1 MRPIDIRQYKQELRD
16 AIKEERRNM
25 NPEEK
30 ARLDSGIARNVQRL
44 YQYRSAKTVL
54 VYVSTVIEVD
64 TFKIIENCWRA
75 GKLVAVPR

>member
-44 YQYRSAKTVL
+44 Y
-54 VYVSTVIEVD
+54 
-64 TFKIIENCWRA
+64 
-75 GKLVAVPR
+75 